1 MGVMSTAITSL
12 PWEIDAPGH
21 YHLES
26 DLSCQGGEHALRVTA
41 EGVRLDLRGLSLEG
55 DAESLILL
63 EASDFSLINGRLL
76 GEGIALVAA
85 PHVKADRCLFEGI
98 DARGGLFVGGRAL
111 TCRGVKVQ
119 GGAFGIKGGE
129 ESHLSGCEVKEC
141 LLGIEAGA
149 GSRLERCTVKSC
161 EEGVYVFGTREMPS
175 HLERVVVYE
184 CAALGLRLDGPGVV
198 VHCEAHNNGRE
209 EAAGGI
215 LAGPASV
222 VSHCEAYGNGGGDI
236 GIVEPC
242 ELDHNRTSDGSG

>member
-1 MGVMSTAITSL
+1 MSTAILSL
-12 PWEIDAPGH
+12 PCELSTPGD
-21 YHLES
+21 YHLEG
-26 DLSCQGGEHALRVTA
+26 DLRSEGGEHALKVSA
-41 EGVRLDLRGLSLEG
+41 EGVRVDLRGYSLQS
-55 DAESLILL
+55 DAESVILL
-63 EASDFSLINGRLL
+63 EASDFTAVNGSIL
-76 GEGIALVAA
+76 GQGIALVAA
-85 PHVKADRCLFEGI
+85 PHVRADRCLLQEI
-98 DARGGLFVGGRAL
+98 RTRGGLFVGGRAL

-129 ESHLSGCEVKEC
+129 ESHLSGCEVEEC
-141 LLGIEAGA
+141 LLGIEVGA
-149 GSRLERCTVKSC
+149 GSRLERCTVKNC
-161 EEGVYVFGTREMPS
+161 EEGVYAFGSREMPS

-198 VHCEAHNNGRE
+198 IHCEAHNNGRE